1 MIRRSDTYWRR
12 QYELDPE
19 AGIHRSYQLYLTWNL
34 KARFIA
40 EAVRMNCFSSQA
52 FYWIDAGYMRWPT
65 PGNTIALAP
74 RLFSSDRV
82 TFLVIYPFQTGDV
95 SAALLGSF
103 HDRIAGN
110 LFGGTGEAVT
120 RWSSLYY
127 QVFQHFEQQGWFVGK
142 DQNLMNFLCM
152 QHPDACNLLRPVL
165 KPGENPWFTLWKCL
179 IGIRTCLPYRDY
191 SA

>member
-1 MIRRSDTYWRR
+1 MT
-12 QYELDPE
+12 
-19 AGIHRSYQLYLTWNL
+19 
-34 KARFIA
+34 
-40 EAVRMNCFSSQA
+40 EAVRMNCFSSQE

-65 PGNTIALAP
+65 PGNTITLAP

-82 TFLVIYPFQTGDV
+82 TFLVIYPFQTWDV

-127 QVFQHFEQQGWFVGK
+127 QVFQQFEQQGWFVGK
-142 DQNLMNFLCM
+142 DQNLMNFLCI
-152 QHPDACNLLRPVL
+152 QHPDACNLLIPVL
-165 KPGENPWFTLWKCL
+165 KPGENPWFTLWECL